1 MQLADFA
8 SQRMLKN
15 NGLRSRS
22 YLFSSLSLG
31 LFAESRSLSNLFF
44 SRNFSNTKRS
54 FIFLPALL
62 LSLRFSSTSEVFIR
76 LALIFLLILLFFEMR
91 TDRAADGRA
100 VRCKVQLLHT
110 THTRDSPLLRLE
122 SSALVVVLIALRLC
136 HYSVRLP
143 SRRDSGKNI

>member
-62 LSLRFSSTSEVFIR
+62 LSLRFSSNIR
-76 LALIFLLILLFFEMR
+76 GFRSTCVNLLVNIIIFR
-91 TDRAADGRA
+91 DADGSSGGGT

>member
-91 TDRAADGRA
+91 TDRAAEGRFGAKCSFCTQLTHAISFTKTGVFGSGGCSDRLA
-100 VRCKVQLLHT
+100 VVSLL
-110 THTRDSPLLRLE
+110 
-122 SSALVVVLIALRLC
+122 SAPPI
-136 HYSVRLP
+136 ST
-143 SRRDSGKNI
+143 G